1 MAGGVASPP
10 VYERFTRD
18 ARRVLVT
25 AQEEVRELGSEVAG
39 TEHLLLALTRV
50 DALVGDFL
58 HGLGVTH
65 ERLRREVVPGPGA
78 GEVVPL
84 GPDFKAALEAAV
96 AQADRMGR
104 AGVGPEHLLLG
115 VLQVGGDG
123 GACLHELGIS
133 ADELRE
139 ELLTMA
145 SVDPQ
150 LDEVTPM
157 FQVAPPLAQLEGDV
171 LGRES
176 AEPRCPACRRVA
188 VNAVRHL
195 RVPVDI
201 EVTVDLVY
209 CGWCGHLLTTRIVER
224 G

>member
-1 MAGGVASPP
+1 M
-10 VYERFTRD
+10 
-18 ARRVLVT
+18 LVT
-25 AQEEVRELGSEVAG
+25 AQEEVRELASEVAG
-39 TEHLLLALTRV
+39 TEHLLLALSRV

-65 ERLRREVVPGPGA
+65 ERLRREVLPGRGSS
-78 GEVVPL
+78 EVVPL

-96 AQADRMGR
+96 EHADRLGR
-104 AGVGPEHLLLG
+104 TGVGPEHLLLG
-115 VLQVGGDG
+115 VLEAGGVA
-123 GACLHELGIS
+123 GACLHELGVS
-133 ADELRE
+133 ASEVSE
-139 ELLTMA
+139 TLLSLA
-145 SVDPQ
+145 SVDPGAEEVEQ
-150 LDEVTPM
+150 L
-157 FQVAPPLAQLEGDV
+157 FALAPATAQMEGDV

-176 AEPRCPACRRVA
+176 VEPRCPACRKAA

>member
-1 MAGGVASPP
+1 
-10 VYERFTRD
+10 
-18 ARRVLVT
+18 
-25 AQEEVRELGSEVAG
+25 
-39 TEHLLLALTRV
+39 
-50 DALVGDFL
+50 
-58 HGLGVTH
+58 
-65 ERLRREVVPGPGA
+65 
-78 GEVVPL
+78 
-84 GPDFKAALEAAV
+84 
-96 AQADRMGR
+96 
-104 AGVGPEHLLLG
+104 VGPEHLLLG

-123 GACLHELGIS
+123 GACLHELGVSGDEVRDALLAMAS
-133 ADELRE
+133 ADPELE
-139 ELLTMA
+139 
-145 SVDPQ
+145 
-150 LDEVTPM
+150 EVTPM

>member
-1 MAGGVASPP
+1 

-25 AQEEVRELGSEVAG
+25 AQEEVRDLGSEIAG

-58 HGLGVTH
+58 QGLGVTH
-65 ERLRREVVPGPGA
+65 ERLRREVLPGRGT
-78 GEVVPL
+78 GEVVAL
-84 GPDFKAALEAAV
+84 GPDFKAALERAV
-96 AQADRMGR
+96 QQADGLGR

-115 VLQVGGDG
+115 VLEVGGVAA
-123 GACLHELGIS
+123 ACLHELGVS
-133 ADELRE
+133 PDDVRQG
-139 ELLTMA
+139 LLLVA
-145 SVDPQ
+145 SGDPD
-150 LDEVTPM
+150 LGGDEVSAM
-157 FQVAPPLAQLEGDV
+157 FPIAPPIAQLEGDV
-171 LGRES
+171 LGGRES
-176 AEPRCPACRRVA
+176 AEPRCPACRKVA
-188 VNAVRHL
+188 TNAVRHL

-209 CGWCGHLLTTRIVER
+209 CGWCGHLFTTRIVER

>member
-1 MAGGVASPP
+1 M
-10 VYERFTRD
+10 YERFTRD
-18 ARRVLVT
+18 ARRVLVS

-65 ERLRREVVPGPGA
+65 DRLRREVLPGRGA

-84 GPDFKAALEAAV
+84 GPDFKAALESAV
-96 AQADRMGR
+96 EHADRLGR
-104 AGVGPEHLLLG
+104 PGVGPEHLLLG
-115 VLQVGGDG
+115 VLEVGGDA
-123 GACLHELGIS
+123 GACLHELGVS
-133 ADELRE
+133 ALEVRE
-139 ELLTMA
+139 TVLAMA
-145 SVDPQ
+145 AADPQ
-150 LDEVTPM
+150 IED
-157 FQVAPPLAQLEGDV
+157 VAPLFPIARPVAQLEGDV

-176 AEPRCPACRRVA
+176 AEPRCPACRKVA